1 VIIRLDKS
9 FIPVDAL
16 LKIANRLKVEYLA
29 QEVGFTD
36 SILAISE
43 EIDSEWWA
51 KNGEE
56 FLKNV
61 KK

>member
-56 FLKNV
+56 F
-61 KK
+61 